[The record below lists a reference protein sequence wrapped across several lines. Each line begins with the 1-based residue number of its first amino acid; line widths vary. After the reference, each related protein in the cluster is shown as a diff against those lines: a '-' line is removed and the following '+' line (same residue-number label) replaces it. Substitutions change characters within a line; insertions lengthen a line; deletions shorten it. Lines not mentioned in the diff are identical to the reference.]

1 MGRNKLNKN
10 LEKID
15 VEKMD
20 KQDIAE
26 NISEIPVEVVVEKQ
40 VEKPIQSLQFIEPIA
55 MAKGDSV
62 VKIRP
67 KETFRAYIGNRY
79 WDFVKGETMPV
90 PKSVKEILAK
100 QGALDVL

>member
-1 MGRNKLNKN
+1 
-10 LEKID
+10 
-15 VEKMD
+15 
-20 KQDIAE
+20 
-26 NISEIPVEVVVEKQ
+26 
-40 VEKPIQSLQFIEPIA
+40 